1 MPVNDGYKSLR
12 LPEIFMAKLRRQAD
26 QQQRSI
32 AKQVIRW
39 CQLGAAVESN
49 PQLTGQELLDQYS
62 QRKDAVS

>member
-1 MPVNDGYKSLR
+1 MNDGYKSLR
-12 LPEIFMAKLRRQAD
+12 LPETFMAKLRRQAD

-49 PQLTGQELLDQYS
+49 PKLTGQELLDQYS